1 MNAVDWGIVT
11 LYLAGMLLLAAWLGR
26 AQRASKDYFLAGNA
40 MGPGAL
46 AASTIAT
53 QCSTNSLLGAPAF
66 VGFTLGGGLVWLQY
80 ELAVP
85 LAMAALLFLVVP
97 ARRSGITSIYA
108 ILESRLG
115 SASRRT
121 ASASFLLFRGVATGV
136 TIYGI
141 ALVLALIMDIGF
153 AWAVAL
159 LMGVTLVYDLLGGL
173 RAVVV
178 SDVLQLGLLA
188 GTVLVALALLAG
200 TVPVSDWFAARTDTL
215 VNDWGTTGNSYGF
228 WPMLIGG
235 FFLYSAYYGCDQSQ
249 TQRLLA
255 ARSASDTARVLVLN
269 GVLRFPLVL
278 AYCLLGLALAAYAST
293 DPEFITSLPRTDAG
307 SPNYNLV
314 FPSYVLSH
322 FAPGFVGLVMVG
334 LIAAAMSSID
344 SAINSLSAAT
354 VEDFI
359 APFTDLSPAQGL
371 LVSRLTTLFWGLAT
385 VLFSFQVERIAPT
398 VLEAINKV
406 GSMANGPLLALF
418 CCALWIPRWGQRAAL
433 IGFAAGLGANLCAAF
448 ALPELSWLWWN
459 VLGWAVALVV
469 AGLLGRGQA
478 QRCAPMDS
486 STTTTQAAPAP
497 SPDYPDAHRRRD
509 LFLLAAMA
517 LLIVLIA
524 LAFDRIGNG

>member
-1 MNAVDWGIVT
+1 MSAMDWGVVA
-11 LYLAGMLLLAAWLGR
+11 LYLIGLLWLAAWLGR
-26 AQRASKDYFLAGNA
+26 RQRSGTDYFLAGNT

-66 VGFTLGGGLVWLQY
+66 VGFTVGGGLVWLQY

-97 ARRSGITSIYA
+97 ARRAGITSIYA
-108 ILESRLG
+108 VLEQGLG
-115 SASRRT
+115 TASRRT
-121 ASASFLLFRGVATGV
+121 ASACFLLFRGVATGV

-141 ALVLALIMDIGF
+141 ALVLGLILDIEF
-153 AWAVAL
+153 AWAVLL

-178 SDVLQLGLLA
+178 SDVMQLVLLVATVLISLLLLA
-188 GTVLVALALLAG
+188 QA
-200 TVPVSDWFAARTDTL
+200 VPVADWFAQRTDTL

-235 FFLYSAYYGCDQSQ
+235 FFLYAAYYGCDQSQ

-255 ARSASDTARVLVLN
+255 ARSADDTARVLLLN
-269 GVLRFPLVL
+269 GLLRFPLVL
-278 AYCLLGLALAAYAST
+278 AYCILGLALAAYATT
-293 DPEFITSLPRTDAG
+293 DPGFVASLPLTG
-307 SPNYNLV
+307 SGAPNYNLV
-314 FPSYVLSH
+314 FPRYVLAQ

-359 APFTDLSPAQGL
+359 VPFRELTPAQSL
-371 LVSRLTTLFWGLAT
+371 LASRLTTLFWGLVT
-385 VLFSFQVERIAPT
+385 IGFSFQVEAIAPT

-418 CCALWIPRWGQRAAL
+418 CCALWLPALGQRAAL
-433 IGFAAGLGANLCAAF
+433 AGFAIGISANLLAAF
-448 ALPELSWLWWN
+448 AWPELSWLWWN
-459 VLGWAVALVV
+459 PLGWAAAMSTALALGGFRVRA
-469 AGLLGRGQA
+469 AGG
-478 QRCAPMDS
+478 
-486 STTTTQAAPAP
+486 TAPAP
-497 SPDYPDAHRRRD
+497 ARSPLINRY
-509 LFLLAAMA
+509 LLTLLAMA
-517 LLIVLIA
+517 GLI
-524 LAFDRIGNG
+524 LAISIGLDGLAP